1 MSSTL
6 LTDQNLMISAL
17 GHDPIALTN
26 ALCRACLESRCN
38 VVSSRLTRH
47 DDYCALILQ
56 VSGSWD
62 ALARL
67 ETNLPLLAKREQCQI
82 QHIRCT
88 SPNNP
93 VKALPYII
101 YVSALDRADILP
113 ELCQFLADHQVTLDT
128 ITYDSFV
135 TPQTQTRM
143 LNATLTITLPAD
155 MHISWLRDEFLD
167 FADSLNLDAILEPW
181 RPQLT

>member
-1 MSSTL
+1 MSSTSSS
-6 LTDQNLMISAL
+6 DQNLMISAL
-17 GHDPIALTN
+17 GHDPLLLTN

-38 VVSSRLTRH
+38 IVSSRLTRH
-47 DDYCALILQ
+47 NDYCALILQ

-67 ETNLPLLAKREQCQI
+67 ETNLPVLAKRENCQV
-82 QHIRCT
+82 QFSRT
-88 SPNNP
+88 VNP
-93 VKALPYII
+93 ELKQKALPYII
-101 YVSALDRADILP
+101 YVSAIYRADILP
-113 ELCQFLADHQVTLDT
+113 ELCQFLIDHKVTLDT
-128 ITYDSFV
+128 ITYDSFLA
-135 TPQTQTRM
+135 PQTQTRM

-167 FADSLNLDAILEPW
+167 FADTLNLDAILEPW